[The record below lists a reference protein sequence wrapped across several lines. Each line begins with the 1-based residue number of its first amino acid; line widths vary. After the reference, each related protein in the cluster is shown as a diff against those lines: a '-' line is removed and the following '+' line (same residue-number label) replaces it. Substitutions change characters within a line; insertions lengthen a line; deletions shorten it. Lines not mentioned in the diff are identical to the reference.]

1 MSVVVVS
8 ARNTQSAANTYTF
21 GCHDIVLFNP
31 SHALKLGAQIGAE
44 PHDGDGIFDA
54 HLAFWVHKSLRDELL
69 ADFGP
74 LVAELCLNQS
84 AVLMLWAGRLTYL
97 SRPA

>member
-1 MSVVVVS
+1 VSVVVVS

-31 SHALKLGAQIGAE
+31 SHALK
-44 PHDGDGIFDA
+44 IFDA
-54 HLAFWVHKSLRDELL
+54 HLAFWVHESLRDELL